1 VITEY
6 PEFFL
11 SLTVLPGVPPD
22 ARAINALDRLNG
34 IPVAAFVGELDSEWV
49 RDSRNIKGKLDAL
62 GIENTLTVVPG
73 AGHVI
78 ALNSAKLFDL
88 LNRRRPKNAA
98 STTH

>member
-11 SLTVLPGVPPD
+11 SPTVLPGVPPD
-22 ARAINALDRLNG
+22 TRATNALNRING
-34 IPVAAFVGELDSEWV
+34 IPVTAFVGEQDSEWA
-49 RDSRNIKGKLDAL
+49 RDSRNAKGKLDAL

-78 ALNSAKLFDL
+78 ALDSAKLFDL
-88 LNRRRPKNAA
+88 LDRRRSMNAA